1 MIKIAGTLP
10 VKSRLPLSAWLLA
23 ALVTVFSFASSLI
36 NVGMMPNP
44 GYFDCVAGKPV
55 NAGSSCERTGC
66 PCPSCRRS
74 DMARLA
80 AFPASDRD

>member
-36 NVGMMPNP
+36 NVGTIPNQAISIASQGNQP
-44 GYFDCVAGKPV
+44 TQEAHASVVGA
-55 NAGSSCERTGC
+55 
-66 PCPSCRRS
+66 
-74 DMARLA
+74 LA
-80 AFPASDRD
+80 YLAEVLTWRG

>member
-36 NVGMMPNP
+36 NLGMMPNQAISIGRRETSQRRKLMRTYWVPLAHLADVLTWP
-44 GYFDCVAGKPV
+44 G
-55 NAGSSCERTGC
+55 
-66 PCPSCRRS
+66 
-74 DMARLA
+74 
-80 AFPASDRD
+80 